1 MILRRE
7 RMTNS
12 VRTQQLLRRIT
23 RRLSGREDC
32 KKVNYRVTISDNGIY
47 MEPLILV
54 YRDRYHRKEQ
64 DKMSIITYVH
74 DFKMSNI
81 RLDEFVF
88 GSYEYQLSADGK
100 NRRWRRLD

>member
-1 MILRRE
+1 MINAKATE
-7 RMTNS
+7 D
-12 VRTQQLLRRIT
+12 LLNNISK
-23 RRLSGREDC
+23 RLSGREDC
-32 KKVNYRVTISDNGIY
+32 KKLNYRVTISDNGIY